1 MTELK
6 QMSGDEF
13 VTKILAGER
22 DFRRIRL
29 QQGYNFNSHEGFN
42 ELRDYIAKFGDD
54 LREHPLNLIGSALLN
69 VKAKGLS
76 FQHIKASAS
85 YFNESSFSNCK
96 FYEADFANAHLKNIQ
111 WPYAQLYNVDFRSAD
126 LR

>member
-42 ELRDYIAKFGDD
+42 ELRDYIAKFG
-54 LREHPLNLIGSALLN
+54 EQSAAFYFYNPPNASSQGYFKDIRLLLFMSP
-69 VKAKGLS
+69 KGV
-76 FQHIKASAS
+76 FYH
-85 YFNESSFSNCK
+85 NSSVF
-96 FYEADFANAHLKNIQ
+96 F
-111 WPYAQLYNVDFRSAD
+111 FR
-126 LR
+126 